1 VVWSEILAG
10 FFGNHTNNYLKR
22 GRIRIM
28 SKTIRD
34 THVTGMKG
42 VNLFE
47 QYCLQHSPVIIF
59 RETLKSDFGIDA
71 EIEMTE
77 FNDERKV
84 EPTGEIIKVQIKTD
98 GTGHSYIKNEGQTQF
113 DYYASE
119 DDIEYW
125 SKYKSHG
132 LEVVLVI
139 IDALNQKIYCKKV
152 FDTDLGIAKTAQRK
166 KKSFPIIFDKTSNLL
181 EFGKNDF
188 RERFS
193 DTFRS
198 RVNYGI
204 TETLVS
210 NMLKFQKTPKLIF
223 RYKSKFKD
231 KRAIIKFIK
240 ESPDLIQFKDCPY
253 FIGYGSFVFTFNT
266 LGKEFSVFVEQV
278 LEDGISATISYN
290 EVIGDIVLRNHY
302 IELINEY
309 IKEKLRTKG
318 LHYHPKYRR
327 YYFSFNPEKDTVPV
341 VVEAFTRVR
350 REKTEKKV
358 VTWHEYGT
366 KYKFYRHLAFNLHF
380 HFIENELYV
389 AFAHKYFFTED
400 GRKTLAPKEITK
412 FTNYLTARDYNDKY
426 YDWLNFWWT
435 YLSKDSDTWD
445 IFDYANVVIKIQ
457 SFYSEEVSFGIPLEN
472 KIEKPRL
479 RSRIKKLPYQNTNLL
494 FTDED

>member
-1 VVWSEILAG
+1 
-10 FFGNHTNNYLKR
+10 
-22 GRIRIM
+22 M

-47 QYCLQHSPVIIF
+47 QYCLRHKPVIIL

-71 EIEMTE
+71 EVEMTE
-77 FNDERKV
+77 VNEEKKV
-84 EPTGEIIKVQIKTD
+84 EPTGEVIKIQIKTD
-98 GTGHSYIKNEGQTQF
+98 GTGHTYIKNETSNQF

-119 DDIEYW
+119 DDIDYW

-139 IDALNQKIYCKKV
+139 INANNKKIYAKKV
-152 FDTDLGIAKTAQRK
+152 FDTDLGIAKTAQKK
-166 KKSFPIIFDKTSNLL
+166 KKSFPIIFDKSANILDAD
-181 EFGKNDF
+181 KNDF

-198 RVNYGI
+198 RVNYGV

-210 NMLKFQKTPKLIF
+210 NMLKFQRLPKF
-223 RYKSKFKD
+223 MFKYKSKFSD
-231 KRAIIKFIK
+231 KKTIIKFIK
-240 ESPDLIQFKDCPY
+240 ENQDLIKFEDCPY
-253 FIGYGSFVFTFNT
+253 FISYGSFVFTFNT
-266 LGKEFSVFVEQV
+266 LDTSFHIFIEQV
-278 LEDGISATISYN
+278 LQDNISTSISYN
-290 EVIGDIVLRNHY
+290 VILENIALRNHY

-318 LHYHPKYRR
+318 LRYHPKYKR
-327 YYFSFNPEKDTVPV
+327 YYFSFNPEKNLVPLT
-341 VVEAFTRVR
+341 VEAVTRVR

-380 HFIENELYV
+380 HFIENELYI
-389 AFAHKYFFTED
+389 AFAHKYLFTED
-400 GRKTLAPKEITK
+400 GWKTLEPKEISK

-435 YLSKDSDTWD
+435 YLSKDSDTWEV
-445 IFDYANVVIKIQ
+445 FDYKNVTIKIQ
-457 SFYSEEVSFGIPLEN
+457 SFYSEEVSFGIPMEN
-472 KIEKPRL
+472 KMEKPKL
-479 RSRIKKLPYQNTNLL
+479 RSRIKKLPFQSTNLL
-494 FTDED
+494 FTNED

>member
-1 VVWSEILAG
+1 
-10 FFGNHTNNYLKR
+10 
-22 GRIRIM
+22 M
-28 SKTIRD
+28 SKTIRN

-47 QYCLQHSPVIIF
+47 QYCLQHYPVIVF

-77 FNDERKV
+77 VNADKKV
-84 EPTGEIIKVQIKTD
+84 EPTGEVIKIQIKTD
-98 GTGHSYIKNEGQTQF
+98 GTGHSYIKNERQTQF
-113 DYYASE
+113 EYYASE

-139 IDALNQKIYCKKV
+139 IDAVNQKIYCKKV
-152 FDTDLGIAKTAQRK
+152 FDTDLGIAKTAQK
-166 KKSFPIIFDKTSNLL
+166 KKKLFPILFDKASNLL
-181 EFGKNDF
+181 IFGKNDF

-210 NMLKFQKTPKLIF
+210 NMLKFQKIPKLMF
-223 RYKSKFKD
+223 RYSSKFKD
-231 KRAIIKFIK
+231 KRAIVKFIK
-240 ESPDLIQFKDCPY
+240 ESPDVIQFKDCPY
-253 FIGYGSFVFTFNT
+253 YIAYGSFVYTFNS
-266 LGKEFSVFVEQV
+266 LGTDFAIFKGQI
-278 LEDGISATISYN
+278 LEMSDPTTVSYTQITG
-290 EVIGDIVLRNHY
+290 ESVLRNHY
-302 IELINEY
+302 VELLNEY
-309 IKEKLRTKG
+309 IKEKLRSRG
-318 LHYHPKYRR
+318 LNYHPKYKR
-327 YYFSFNPEKDTVPV
+327 YYFSFNPEKDTAPLS
-341 VVEAFTRVR
+341 VEAFTRVR
-350 REKTEKKV
+350 RDKTEKKV

-380 HFIENELYV
+380 QFIENELYV

-412 FTNYLTARDYNDKY
+412 FTNYLTARDFNDKY

-435 YLSKDSDTWD
+435 YLTKDYDTWD
-445 IFDYANVVIKIQ
+445 IFDYANVVIKVQ
-457 SFYSEEVSFGIPLEN
+457 SFYSEEVNFGIPLEN
-472 KIEKPRL
+472 KIEKPKL
-479 RSRIKKLPYQNTNLL
+479 RSRVKKLPYQNTNLL
-494 FTDED
+494 FIDEN